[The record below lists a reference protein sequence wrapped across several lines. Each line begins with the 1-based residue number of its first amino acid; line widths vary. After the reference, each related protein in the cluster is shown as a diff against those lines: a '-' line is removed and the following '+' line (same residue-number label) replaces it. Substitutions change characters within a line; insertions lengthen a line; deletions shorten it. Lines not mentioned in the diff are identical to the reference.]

1 MRISE
6 PGTTRRAALAGLLG
20 LGALLLARPVA
31 AQGTSQAE
39 ALVAQLADEVTG
51 LINSGRSAEQV
62 TAGFSRIL
70 SRYADMPA
78 VAASVLG
85 PPWRSASQGQKQAF
99 VSAFQAY
106 VAAKYGAQF
115 RDYQNAAI
123 TVLGSR
129 DGGRAG
135 VLVQTT
141 AKRPGKENVAIDWQ
155 VSARSGSPKVVN
167 LVIEGVSMLASE
179 RAQVGAMLDGA
190 GGSVDGLIRE
200 LRARA

>member
-1 MRISE
+1 
-6 PGTTRRAALAGLLG
+6 
-20 LGALLLARPVA
+20 
-31 AQGTSQAE
+31 
-39 ALVAQLADEVTG
+39 
-51 LINSGRSAEQV
+51 
-62 TAGFSRIL
+62 
-70 SRYADMPA
+70 MPA

-85 PPWRSASQGQKQAF
+85 PPWRGASQGQKQAF

-115 RDYQNAAI
+115 RDYQNASI
-123 TVLGSR
+123 SVLGSR
-129 DGGRAG
+129 DGGKAG

>member
-1 MRISE
+1 
-6 PGTTRRAALAGLLG
+6 
-20 LGALLLARPVA
+20 
-31 AQGTSQAE
+31 
-39 ALVAQLADEVTG
+39 
-51 LINSGRSAEQV
+51 
-62 TAGFSRIL
+62 
-70 SRYADMPA
+70 
-78 VAASVLG
+78 
-85 PPWRSASQGQKQAF
+85 
-99 VSAFQAY
+99 
-106 VAAKYGAQF
+106 
-115 RDYQNAAI
+115 
-123 TVLGSR
+123 VLGSR
-129 DGGRAG
+129 DGGKAG